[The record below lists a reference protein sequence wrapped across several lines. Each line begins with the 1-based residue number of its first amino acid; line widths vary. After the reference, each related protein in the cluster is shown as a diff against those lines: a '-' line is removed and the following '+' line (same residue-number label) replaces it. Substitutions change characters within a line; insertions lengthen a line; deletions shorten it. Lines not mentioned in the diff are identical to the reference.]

1 MRHTLR
7 ILLLAL
13 LLPAANAVTAAE
25 AVHPISMP
33 KAHIDGAIFTE
44 RKPVVTMDAS
54 ELGAF
59 RTEDVEVFRTGD
71 GKFDAGMYRAEA
83 NKFTVHEA
91 YGVNE
96 FMYFLEGGVKLTSSD
111 GHVLEVKAGDAVVI
125 PKEWTGIWETA
136 GYTKIY
142 VIFSPDKPI
151 E

>member
-1 MRHTLR
+1 MRTLLR
-7 ILLLAL
+7 SLLFCAFPIAVLAG
-13 LLPAANAVTAAE
+13 E
-25 AVHPISMP
+25 IVHPIAMP
-33 KAHIDGAIFTE
+33 RAHIDGAIFTE
-44 RKPVVTMDAS
+44 RKPVVMMDAS
-54 ELGAF
+54 ELGPF
-59 RTEDVEVFRTGD
+59 STEDVEVFRTAD
-71 GKFDAGMYRAEA
+71 GRFDAGMYRAEA

-111 GHVLEVKAGDAVVI
+111 GSVLVVNAGDAVVI
-125 PKEWTGIWETA
+125 PKEWTGIWETE